1 MTTGEGVPAEP
12 LSRQEPSPGRAT
24 AEREL
29 PSARRDT
36 AGRGGPAARREPPA
50 GRESAERRGST
61 AQAILDAATH
71 LFATRGVS
79 ATSVD
84 DIALAAGT
92 AKGSVYYNFTSKAGL
107 VEALMAEH
115 SSRISVSIQEASNS
129 LTGIPLQ
136 RAVVATLLSEMQEH
150 PDAARVLVSEV
161 FRTDR
166 SWLESVATWRNA
178 LVGPLAAEGAAAGS
192 EGVAGGIQGGGDP
205 AGSEAGTSEEDTVGP
220 GRDGSTSGSEGGL
233 AGRMA
238 AAVIIGA
245 TLSAGLEWLVF
256 HPDLTLD
263 EVKDQIFRTLRIDT
277 PPSAE

>member
-1 MTTGEGVPAEP
+1 VGK
-12 LSRQEPSPGRAT
+12 
-24 AEREL
+24 
-29 PSARRDT
+29 
-36 AGRGGPAARREPPA
+36 PAARRETAERQP
-50 GRESAERRGST
+50 ERRGST

-115 SSRISVSIQEASNS
+115 SSRISASIRETSHS
-129 LTGIPLQ
+129 LTGVPLQ
-136 RAVVATLLSEMQEH
+136 RAVVATLLVEMQEH

-166 SWLESVATWRNA
+166 SWLESVSTWRNA
-178 LVGPLAAEGAAAGS
+178 LVGPLAAGEGGGAGS
-192 EGVAGGIQGGGDP
+192 EGISGSGGGTAGPGGIAGPEGPEAGGAD
-205 AGSEAGTSEEDTVGP
+205 
-220 GRDGSTSGSEGGL
+220 SEGGIAGPEGG

-263 EVKDQIFRTLRIDT
+263 EVKEQIFRTLRLDT
-277 PPSAE
+277 PPAAG

>member
-1 MTTGEGVPAEP
+1 VGKPP
-12 LSRQEPSPGRAT
+12 PR
-24 AEREL
+24 
-29 PSARRDT
+29 T
-36 AGRGGPAARREPPA
+36 AGQP
-50 GRESAERRGST
+50 ERRGST

-115 SSRISVSIQEASNS
+115 SSRISASIRETSHS
-129 LTGIPLQ
+129 LTGVPLQ
-136 RAVVATLLSEMQEH
+136 RAVVATLLVEMQEH

-166 SWLESVATWRNA
+166 SWLESVSTWRNA
-178 LVGPLAAEGAAAGS
+178 LVGPLAAGEGGGAGS
-192 EGVAGGIQGGGDP
+192 EGGI
-205 AGSEAGTSEEDTVGP
+205 A
-220 GRDGSTSGSEGGL
+220 GSEGGL
-233 AGRMA
+233 AGSEGGIAGSEGGTAGRMA

-263 EVKDQIFRTLRIDT
+263 EVKEQIFRTLRLDT
-277 PPSAE
+277 PPAAG